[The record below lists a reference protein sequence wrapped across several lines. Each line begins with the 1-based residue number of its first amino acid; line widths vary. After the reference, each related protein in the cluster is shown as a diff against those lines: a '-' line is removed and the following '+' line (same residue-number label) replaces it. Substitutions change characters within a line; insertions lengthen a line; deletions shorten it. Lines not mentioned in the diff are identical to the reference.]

1 MQSNQLVGLFHATA
15 VNPVTADQHPC
26 RLSALFALLPDVVTL
41 FTTNRRH
48 VVFTPTTH
56 RGFMHVM
63 NLMTRIYN
71 TEATRYSECE
81 LRISNDSGGL
91 LYQFILPEYVLAET
105 LKAVINVVEHYLIE
119 SEIDFAA
126 RVPVRQYWV
135 VKPTDTEI
143 KIVYFTRDQSLAYEA
158 RDGADANMYTA
169 DGNQCTNG
177 VRFCILVSSQF
188 DCVAINDQT
197 VLSNDD
203 MLLEIEAFKRDGYL
217 VYVSDF

>member
-1 MQSNQLVGLFHATA
+1 MQSNQLVGLFQATHLT
-15 VNPVTADQHPC
+15 PVTADQHPC

-41 FTTNRRH
+41 FTANRRH

-71 TEATRYSECE
+71 TDATRYSECE

-91 LYQFILPEYVLAET
+91 IYQFVLPEYVLAET
-105 LKAVINVVEHYLIE
+105 LKAVISVVEHYLIE
-119 SEIDFAA
+119 SEIDFAT
-126 RVPVRQYWV
+126 RVPLRQYWV
-135 VKPTDTEI
+135 IRPTDTEI
-143 KIVYFTRDQSLAYEA
+143 KVVYFTRDEQLSYEA
-158 RDGADANMYTA
+158 HKGADGNMYT
-169 DGNQCTNG
+169 DEGDQCTDG

-188 DCVAINDQT
+188 DCVVIEDRT

-203 MLLEIEAFKRDGYL
+203 MLLEIETFKRDGYL
-217 VYVSDF
+217 VYVSEF

>member
-26 RLSALFALLPDVVTL
+26 RLSALFSLLPDVVTL
-41 FTTNRRH
+41 FTANRRH

-81 LRISNDSGGL
+81 LRISNNSGGL
-91 LYQFILPEYVLAET
+91 IYQFVLPEYVLTET
-105 LKAVINVVEHYLIE
+105 LKEVINVVEHYLVE

-126 RVPVRQYWV
+126 RIPIRQYWM
-135 VKPTDTEI
+135 VKPNDKEI
-143 KIVYFTRDQSLAYEA
+143 KVVYFTRDQQLSYEA
-158 RDGADANMYTA
+158 RKGADTNMYNA
-169 DGNQCTNG
+169 EGNQCTDG
-177 VRFCILVSSQF
+177 VRFCNLVSSHF
-188 DCVAINDQT
+188 DCFIAGDQT

-203 MLLEIEAFKRDGYL
+203 LHLAIETFKRDGYL

>member
-15 VNPVTADQHPC
+15 VNPVTADQQPC
-26 RLSALFALLPDVVTL
+26 RLSALFSLLPDVVTL
-41 FTTNRRH
+41 FTANRRH

-71 TEATRYSECE
+71 TEATRYSDCE

-119 SEIDFAA
+119 AEIDFAA
-126 RVPVRQYWV
+126 YILLRQYWV
-135 VKPTDTEI
+135 VKPNDKGI
-143 KIVYFTRDQSLAYEA
+143 KVVYFTRDEQLAYEA
-158 RDGADANMYTA
+158 RKGSDTNMYTA
-169 DGNQCTNG
+169 EGMQCTDG
-177 VRFCILVSSQF
+177 VHFCHLTAQL
-188 DCVAINDQT
+188 DCVSIASQT

-203 MLLEIEAFKRDGYL
+203 LHLEIETFKRYGYL

>member
-15 VNPVTADQHPC
+15 INPVTADQHPC
-26 RLSALFALLPDVVTL
+26 RLSALFSLLPDVVTL
-41 FTTNRRH
+41 FTANRRH

-56 RGFMHVM
+56 RGFMHVV

-81 LRISNDSGGL
+81 LRIGNESGWL
-91 LYQFILPEYVLAET
+91 TYQFILPEYVLAET
-105 LKAVINVVEHYLIE
+105 LKEVINVVEHYLIE

-126 RVPVRQYWV
+126 RIPIRQYWM
-135 VKPTDTEI
+135 VKPNDKEI
-143 KIVYFTRDQSLAYEA
+143 KVVYFTRDQQLAYEA
-158 RDGADANMYTA
+158 RKGADTNMYTA
-169 DGNQCTNG
+169 EGMQCTDG
-177 VRFCILVSSQF
+177 VHFCRLTAQF
-188 DCVAINDQT
+188 DCVSIADQT

-203 MLLEIEAFKRDGYL
+203 LHLEIETFKRDGYL

>member
-41 FTTNRRH
+41 FTANRRH

-71 TEATRYSECE
+71 TEATRYSDCE

-126 RVPVRQYWV
+126 RIPLRQYWM
-135 VKPTDTEI
+135 VKPNDKEI
-143 KIVYFTRDQSLAYEA
+143 KVVYFTRDQQLAYEA
-158 RDGADANMYTA
+158 RKGSDTNMYTA
-169 DGNQCTNG
+169 EGMQCTDG
-177 VRFCILVSSQF
+177 IHFCHLTAQF
-188 DCVAINDQT
+188 DCVSIADRT

-203 MLLEIEAFKRDGYL
+203 LRLEIETFKRDGYL
-217 VYVSDF
+217 VYVSEF